1 MNWKRLKKFLSV
13 GKNGGKSARTHLI
26 SVLPHVSDTAVIR
39 DHLRL
44 PLRLVG
50 AHVSEITAGTVP
62 PTVSVRKRFMIQ
74 VQAWYFTF
82 RTSFFWFCLKYYGQ
96 KMVSVL
102 TGVLIACFLV
112 EGVIGLIIWR
122 MPPDRFHR
130 FTACLDSGVVP
141 SWWERIVY
149 HTACFWGSIS

>member
-1 MNWKRLKKFLSV
+1 MV
-13 GKNGGKSARTHLI
+13 Q
-26 SVLPHVSDTAVIR
+26 
-39 DHLRL
+39 DHLRI

-50 AHVSEITAGTVP
+50 AHVSEMTADAVQPSVPAGT
-62 PTVSVRKRFMIQ
+62 RFMIQ
-74 VQAWYFTF
+74 VRAWYFIF
-82 RTSFFWFCLKYYGQ
+82 RTSFFWFCLKYYGK
-96 KMVSVL
+96 KMFSVL
-102 TGVLIACFLV
+102 IGVLLVCFLM

-141 SWWERIVY
+141 SWWERMVY